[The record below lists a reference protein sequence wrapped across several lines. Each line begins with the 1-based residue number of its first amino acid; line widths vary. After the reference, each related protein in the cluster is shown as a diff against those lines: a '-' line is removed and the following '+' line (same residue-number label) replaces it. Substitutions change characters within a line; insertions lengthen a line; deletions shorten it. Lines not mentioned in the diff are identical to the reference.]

1 MSNNKRKTLDFYFSS
16 TQKKHNSSHE
26 QSNDADNQNVVLQSF
41 DSQPSRVIDNEPV
54 KISLINTHENI
65 SNENQQNVQYEEEIN
80 NETTGDTIDIS
91 RSCENPPAQPKLIS
105 YPKNHENRS
114 FMSKWYEG
122 RPWLEYSIEKNSTYC
137 YYCRHF
143 GAPTSSSNKK
153 PQTDAFI
160 NNGFKNWK
168 KALDKSKGFDQHLK
182 SLGHILATSNY
193 TLYQQRKQSQSNVI
207 NMIDKGRIEQ
217 IRRNRLRLIKIASAL
232 LLCSRQAIG
241 IRGHDERESSSNK
254 GNFIEILKWASSTDP
269 IVKSIFEDITGNS
282 TYLSPIIQNEL
293 IKIMADQVR
302 RQITEKIKGKMF
314 ALLADESRDSGG
326 NEQLSIVIRVVVPT
340 NDNKDIIQEYFIGL
354 IRLHEFDAQSLSKM
368 IADYLIKY
376 GIELQSCIAQ
386 CYDGASV
393 MSGKC
398 AGVQTIL
405 RQSHMP
411 QGIYIH
417 CHAHRLN
424 LVIVDVS
431 KVIKYINEFYQIIS
445 KVHSYFISSSV
456 TNEYYQQAQEKLAL
470 ATSSKLKT
478 WSDIRWDSRW
488 SSVNAIMLNYESIV
502 VALNDLIEEGDHRCI
517 DARGILSAIQEP
529 LFIVTMVILNKLFGS
544 IKVLSD
550 QLKSESLDYAESQ
563 FLILSVIDQLQNER
577 NDTSFKSIYSAVLDF
592 ANKHGIDMNRK
603 SKHRRSNTIPTRFKD
618 AFITSTMGHRKE
630 FLTEADY
637 YENIYFPLIDAILV
651 EMRDRFSPS
660 NLAVLSSVSS
670 MSPQSKSFLNYDQLL
685 PLASHINCDQNHLF
699 NELQVLQPMLQ
710 NKKLSN
716 VNELYHEMIPLQ
728 EAFSNMMLM
737 IKAAMTIPVSSCT
750 LRIKQV
756 NRPATYDEIQASP
769 AMKSLPPEVTNEET
783 EMIRNVIANIPIIP
797 DDY

>member
-1 MSNNKRKTLDFYFSS
+1 KN
-16 TQKKHNSSHE
+16 HNSSHE
-26 QSNDADNQNVVLQSF
+26 QPNDADNQNVVLQSS

-54 KISLINTHENI
+54 KISLINTPENI
-65 SNENQQNVQYEEEIN
+65 SNENQQNVQYEEEVN
-80 NETTGDTIDIS
+80 NETTGDIIDIS
-91 RSCENPPAQPKLIS
+91 RSC
-105 YPKNHENRS
+105 
-114 FMSKWYEG
+114 
-122 RPWLEYSIEKNSTYC
+122 
-137 YYCRHF
+137 
-143 GAPTSSSNKK
+143 
-153 PQTDAFI
+153 
-160 NNGFKNWK
+160 
-168 KALDKSKGFDQHLK
+168 FDQHLK
-182 SLGHILATSNY
+182 SHGHILAASNY

-241 IRGHDERESSSNK
+241 IRGHDESESSLNK

-326 NEQLSIVIRVVVPT
+326 NEQLSIVVRVVVPT
-340 NDNKDIIQEYFIGL
+340 NDSKDIIQEYFIGL
-354 IRLHEFDAQSLSKM
+354 IRLHEFDAQTLSKM
-368 IADYLIKY
+368 IAAYLKKY

-424 LVIVDVS
+424 LVIID
-431 KVIKYINEFYQIIS
+431 I
-445 KVHSYFISSSV
+445 HSYFISSSV
-456 TNEYYQQAQEKLAL
+456 TNEYYQLAQEKLAL

-529 LFIVTMVILNKLFGS
+529 LFIVTMVILNKLLGS

-577 NDTSFKSIYSAVLDF
+577 NETSFKSIYSAVLDF
-592 ANKHGIDMNRK
+592 ANRHGIDMNRK
-603 SKHRRSNTIPTRFKD
+603 SKQRRSNKIPTRFKD

-637 YENIYFPLIDAILV
+637 RENIYFPLIDAILV

-716 VNELYHEMIPLQ
+716 LNELYHEMIPLQ

-737 IKAAMTIPVSSCT
+737 IKAALTFPVSSCT
-750 LRIKQV
+750 CERVFSKMKLIKTRIRTTMADERLSDLCILSIERDFNIDFEQVIDQFAV
-756 NRPATYDEIQASP
+756 NRNNSRI
-769 AMKSLPPEVTNEET
+769 LL
-783 EMIRNVIANIPIIP
+783 R
-797 DDY
+797 